1 VKQELNLT
9 ELLDINRDD
18 GIISFR
24 GNRMLLLMSSALCE
38 LREEMIATLG
48 EDIARGILA
57 RFGYR
62 CGFNEAST
70 FRNIFEFEND
80 AHWMLSGPL
89 MHTLEGIAHA
99 SAKTLEY
106 DRQKGTFLMQGTWR
120 NSYEAEHHLRL
131 FGRAKEPVCWSLSGY
146 ASGFGTGFLGRQ
158 VICVETMC
166 QGMGDPYCQFELRTI
181 DAWNGAA
188 FRNIDDLKQ
197 CLVEEEKKRVTL
209 WRGISNS
216 VLERTNEILKEKI
229 SELSRVNKLL
239 NQEKAAMQK
248 SAAIHNQ
255 LTSLVLEGQGLAG
268 ITRNLAYIIDRPV
281 LVADRFFQV
290 LSCSNPL
297 VKNEPAGKDSIEL
310 IWRKVIADPTA
321 SQEFLALK
329 SSAEY
334 HRLTLPGQLPGDAAN
349 LVVVPI
355 IAGNNCLGLV
365 TALEEKPLSRL
376 DCIALE
382 HASTVIALEMLKQK
396 ASFETELRIRKHFF
410 ETLLAG
416 NYENE
421 DLILWRANQLGLDLS
436 KPYRLMSIDIVF
448 EEAIDDV
455 KEQYKQAHMAE
466 SFFETVRHVFE
477 GICPGFFLSGNR
489 KNTIGLLPVAGG
501 ADSGSDLTTV
511 LHRIEAELK
520 THLPEYSW
528 WVGIGSPCSRLKDLA
543 LSYKEA
549 LAAIDIAK
557 ALNCKNRCLAY
568 EKLGVFSLI
577 NINVDRFRE
586 FIRKVIGPLIDYDNK
601 NNAHLVETLTLYFNN
616 NCNLQRASRNGFL
629 NSATMKY
636 RLKRIAEIANID
648 LSDSETILMVHLAL
662 RLLAGI

>member
-1 VKQELNLT
+1 MKQELNLT

-18 GIISFR
+18 GIISIR
-24 GNRMLLLMSSALCE
+24 GNRMLLFMSNAICE

-48 EDIARGILA
+48 EDITRGILA

-62 CGFNEAST
+62 CGLNEAST
-70 FRNIFEFEND
+70 FRGIFEFEND
-80 AHWMLSGPL
+80 THWMLSGPL
-89 MHTLEGIAHA
+89 MHTLEGVAHA
-99 SAKTLEY
+99 SAKILEY
-106 DRQKGTFLMQGTWR
+106 DRQKGTFLMQGVWR

-131 FGRAKEPVCWSLSGY
+131 FGTAKDPVCWSLSGY
-146 ASGFGTGFLGRQ
+146 ASGFATGFLGRQ
-158 VICVETMC
+158 VICVETKC

-229 SELSRVNKLL
+229 SELSKVNELL

-255 LTSLVLEGQGLAG
+255 LTSLALEGQGLAG
-268 ITRNLAYIIDRPV
+268 ITRNLAHIIDRPV

-297 VKNEPAGKDSIEL
+297 GQNEPAGKANIEL
-310 IWRKVIADPTA
+310 IWGKAIAG
-321 SQEFLALK
+321 SGKGREFPALK
-329 SSAEY
+329 PSAEY
-334 HRLTLPGQLPGDAAN
+334 HRITLPAPKAGDTAN

-355 IAGNNCLGLV
+355 IAGDNCLGMV
-365 TALEEKPLSRL
+365 TALEEKPLSKL
-376 DCIALE
+376 DRIALE
-382 HASTVIALEMLKQK
+382 HASTVIALEMMKQK
-396 ASFETELRIRKHFF
+396 ASFETELRIRKNFF

-455 KEQYKQAHMAE
+455 KGQYKQARITE
-466 SFFETVRHVFE
+466 SFFETVRFAFE
-477 GICPGFFLSGNR
+477 SICPGFFLSGNR
-489 KNTIGLLPVAGG
+489 KNTIGLLPVANG
-501 ADSGSDLTTV
+501 ADSGANLTTV
-511 LHRIEAELK
+511 LHSIEAELK
-520 THLPEYSW
+520 THLPEYKW
-528 WVGIGSPCSRLKDLA
+528 WVGIGSPCNRLKDLA
-543 LSYKEA
+543 ASYNEA
-549 LAAIDIAK
+549 RAAIDIAK

-577 NINVDRFRE
+577 NIDVDRFRE
-586 FIRKVIGPLIDYDNK
+586 FVNKVIGPLIDYDNK
-601 NNAHLVETLTLYFNN
+601 NNAHLVDTLTLYFNN

-636 RLKRIAEIANID
+636 RLRRISEIADID
-648 LSDSETILMVHLAL
+648 LSDSETVLMVHLAL
-662 RLLAGI
+662 KLLAGI